1 MANLAIRDPFTNL
14 LPLSEAMNSLFERS
28 FLSPRSAAW
37 WQQPYHPMDVYETAD
52 EYVVRAWLPG
62 FRPEDVN
69 ISAVGNQLT
78 ISGKPAGYSAPEGA
92 RYLVQEIGATEF
104 QRTLSLPVEFDVNK
118 AQASYEHGVLTL
130 TLPKAEVAKP
140 KQIAISAK

>member
-1 MANLAIRDPFTNL
+1 MANLAIRDPFSNL
-14 LPLSEAMNSLFERS
+14 LPLSEAMNNLFERS
-28 FLSPRSAAW
+28 YLSPRTGGW
-37 WQQPYHPMDVYETAD
+37 WQPSHPIDVYETAD
-52 EYVVRAWLPG
+52 EYVVRAMLPG

-78 ISGKPAGYSAPEGA
+78 ITGKPAPFNLPQGA
-92 RYLVQEIGATEF
+92 RYLVQEIVAGEV
-104 QRTLSLPVEFDVNK
+104 QRSLTLPMEFDVNK

-140 KQIAISAK
+140 KQITISAK

>member
-1 MANLAIRDPFTNL
+1 MANLAIRDPFTSL
-14 LPLSEAMNSLFERS
+14 LPLTDAMNSLFEHS
-28 FLSPRSAAW
+28 FLNPRTTGW
-37 WQQPYHPMDVYETAD
+37 WQSYNPMDVYETAD

-92 RYLVQEIGATEF
+92 RYLVQEIGAAEF
-104 QRTLSLPVEFDVNK
+104 QRSLTLPVEFDVNN
-118 AQASYEHGVLTL
+118 AQAHYEKGVLTL

-140 KQIAISAK
+140 KQIAISVK

>member
-1 MANLAIRDPFTNL
+1 MANLAIRDPFSNL
-14 LPLSEAMNSLFERS
+14 LPLNEAMNTLFERS
-28 FLSPRSAAW
+28 FLSPRTTGW
-37 WQQPYHPMDVYETAD
+37 WQSYHPMDVYETAD

-78 ISGKPAGYSAPEGA
+78 ITGKPAEYKAPEGA
-92 RYLVQEIGATEF
+92 RYLVQEIGSTEF
-104 QRTLSLPVEFDVNK
+104 QRSLTLPVEFDVNK
-118 AQASYEHGVLTL
+118 AQASYESGVLTL